1 MDIETINND
10 FEKEMINRGYKIHKD
25 NYYNSIRLFQ
35 KRVDDAFGTRF
46 FINCYHRNYYKQG
59 LIYDAEQDYDR
70 YSFKVQFDL
79 DSKKEQTIDINYSGD
94 MLPNPYREVTTLDDV
109 EVFFDNMFIYLNAKY
124 YELNF

>member
-1 MDIETINND
+1 MDKFKLNNS
-10 FEKEMINRGYKIHKD
+10 FEEEMNNRGYKIYDD

-35 KRVDDAFGTRF
+35 KKVTDAFGTRF
-46 FINCYHRNYYKQG
+46 YINCYHRNYYKQG
-59 LIYDAEQDYDR
+59 IIYDVEQDYDR
-70 YSFKVQFDL
+70 YSFEVQFNL
-79 DSKKEQTIDINYSGD
+79 DSKKEQTINISYSGD